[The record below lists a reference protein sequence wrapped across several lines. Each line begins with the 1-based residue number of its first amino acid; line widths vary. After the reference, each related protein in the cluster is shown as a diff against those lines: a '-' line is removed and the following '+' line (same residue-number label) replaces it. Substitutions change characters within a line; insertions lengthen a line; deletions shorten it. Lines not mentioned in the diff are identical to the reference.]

1 MGTAFPQAPT
11 TAAPSG
17 TSGRPDR
24 QTYQAVGRVLRGGAA
39 IYRELAPEM
48 AVHSHT
54 TSVAVTEDNP
64 LSQVDQFETDRELR
78 YSAAEYLGLLRTFSG
93 HIALGETRLN
103 RLCDSIHRMIDTHY
117 GGNISMI
124 LTTYTVIYQG

>member
-1 MGTAFPQAPT
+1 MDGFFAEVQP
-11 TAAPSG
+11 
-17 TSGRPDR
+17 
-24 QTYQAVGRVLRGGAA
+24 
-39 IYRELAPEM
+39 IYRELAPKM

-78 YSAAEYLGLLRTFSG
+78 YSAAEYVGLLRTFSG